1 MKNQLSQKKEKLV
14 VILGPTA
21 TGKTKLAVSLAVK
34 YGGEIV
40 SADSRQVFR
49 GMDLGTGKD
58 LADYIIDLSNKTDR
72 ELQNI
77 INYYQLDNS
86 DKTAGL
92 VKMPLKKDH
101 KALKGASAVA
111 TRGHQKSF
119 QVPYHLIDII
129 EPMTPFNVAKYQKLA
144 YKAIDE
150 IISKNRL
157 PFLVGGTGLYLDAVV
172 ENFIFGPVVAKA
184 DLEKV
189 RQRLDRLTLAQ
200 LLGRLKKV
208 DPDTYA
214 VIDKKNRRRVQR
226 AVEIYEAG
234 GQKKSAVSNRGQRP
248 YQTLIIGLKFPLE
261 EIYKKIDS
269 RLDNRLR
276 EGMVS
281 EIKRLRQ
288 RGVSWKRLEEFGL
301 EYRYVSRYVRGLID
315 YETMLDQLKTEIH
328 HFAKRQLTWFRR
340 NQDIC
345 WVDSLKTADKLIK
358 DFLKNKN

>member
-1 MKNQLSQKKEKLV
+1 MKNQPLPKKEKLV

-21 TGKTKLAVSLAVK
+21 TGKTKLAVSLALK
-34 YGGEIV
+34 YDGEIV

-58 LADYIIDLSNKTDR
+58 LADYIVDLSKKNGR

-77 INYYQLDNS
+77 INSYQLDNS

-92 VKMPLKKDH
+92 AKIPLKKGH
-101 KALKGASAVA
+101 RAPNGISAVV
-111 TRGHQKSF
+111 TRGHLKSF
-119 QVPYHLIDII
+119 KVPYHLIDII

-144 YKAIDE
+144 YKAIDG

-172 ENFIFGPVVAKA
+172 ENFIFGSVVSKA
-184 DLEKV
+184 DLEKI
-189 RQRLDRLTLAQ
+189 RQRLDRLTLSQ
-200 LLGRLKKV
+200 LLGLLKKV
-208 DPDTYA
+208 DPETYKI
-214 VIDKKNRRRVQR
+214 IDKKNRRRVQR
-226 AVEIYEAG
+226 AVEIYESS

-276 EGMVS
+276 EGMVT

-288 RGVSWKRLEEFGL
+288 KGVSWKRLEEFGL

-315 YETMLDQLKTEIH
+315 YETMIEQLKTEIH

-340 NQDIC
+340 NQDIF
-345 WVDSLKTADKLIK
+345 WIDSLKTADKLIK